1 MADAVK
7 NGDFYESGKTAI
19 LTYMGNSGST
29 KPPIFRTTKI
39 PIFGDHQKAHFQ
51 DHQKSGLFWVA
62 EKTADF

>member
-29 KPPIFRTTKI
+29 KPPIFRTSKK
-39 PIFGDHQKAHFQ
+39 PIFRTTKKWPILGRPK
-51 DHQKSGLFWVA
+51 
-62 EKTADF
+62 KTAEF